1 MGEETKYLVRVDAD
15 TAVLAVVG
23 KAGYMNC
30 RNVGEFFTTTID
42 NGCKNLLVQCRECT
56 GMDSTFLGMITSASL
71 KLRKIGGTITLLNL
85 SERNQELI
93 ENLGLSKLVK
103 TVSLAENTSADT
115 TLETNATPSADIL
128 SAHESLIEA
137 NEANLAKF
145 QDVIAFLKKD
155 NEK

>member
-1 MGEETKYLVRVDAD
+1 MSEETKYLVRLSAD
-15 TAVLAVVG
+15 TAILAVIG
-23 KAGYMNC
+23 RAGYMNC
-30 RNVGEFFTTTID
+30 RNVGDFFTTAID

-103 TVSLAENTSADT
+103 TLSIDENTSTDS
-115 TLETNATPSADIL
+115 TLESTATPSADIL
-128 SAHESLIEA
+128 SAHESLVEA
-137 NEANLAKF
+137 NSANLAKF
-145 QDVIAFLKKD
+145 QDVISFLKKD